1 MLDLAL
7 DDRVFINNTIDAAI
21 QEIDILF
28 NTTNTELLG
37 DSDYGTNWM
46 QFMWILNPSLSEMQ
60 TYIER
65 KLSETY
71 FVSQLDYSVNVNLV
85 NTSDT
90 NEDAFE
96 VTVDLTDHTTKESGR
111 RVYMF

>member
-7 DDRVFINNTIDAAI
+7 DDKVFIYDTIDAAI

-37 DSDYGTNWM
+37 YTEYGTNWM
-46 QFMWILNPSLSEMQ
+46 QFMWVLNPSLSEMQ
-60 TYIER
+60 SYIEQ
-65 KLSETY
+65 KLNETY
-71 FVSQLDYSVNVNLV
+71 FVSQLDYKVNVNLI
-85 NTSDT
+85 NTSNT
-90 NEDAFE
+90 NEDAFK
-96 VTVDLTDHTTKESGR
+96 VTIDLMDHNTKESGR

>member
-7 DDRVFINNTIDAAI
+7 DDKVFIYDTIDAAI

-37 DSDYGTNWM
+37 YTEYGTNWM
-46 QFMWILNPSLSEMQ
+46 QFMWVLNPSLSEMQ
-60 TYIER
+60 SYIEQ
-65 KLSETY
+65 KLNETY
-71 FVSQLDYSVNVNLV
+71 FVSQLDYKVNVNLI
-85 NTSDT
+85 NTSNT

-96 VTVDLTDHTTKESGR
+96 VTIDLMDHNTKESGR

>member
-7 DDRVFINNTIDAAI
+7 DDKVFIYNTIDAAI

-37 DSDYGTNWM
+37 YTEYGTDWM
-46 QFMWILNPSLSEMQ
+46 QFMWVLNPSLSEMQ
-60 TYIER
+60 SYIEQ
-65 KLSETY
+65 KLNETY
-71 FVSQLDYSVNVNLV
+71 FVSQLDYKVNVNLI
-85 NTSDT
+85 NTSNT

-96 VTVDLTDHTTKESGR
+96 VTIDLMDHNTKESGR